1 MAVIKAVSSKAGIGQ
16 ALDYVTKEEKTEDKL
31 VSGLHCEPDT
41 VKDEMQATKELWG
54 KTGGRTYKHFVHS
67 YHEDEHIT
75 PEQAHKNAIEL
86 AKGTEAWK
94 GHEVLIATHI
104 DRGHIHTHF
113 IVNSVNYE
121 NGHKLQWSK
130 ADLQNLKDRCNE
142 QSRQQGLH
150 VPEKG
155 KTFSGEEREETVAWN
170 KETYNLLKQ
179 AEKGEV
185 KSYVQD
191 TALAV
196 MDCRETATSREDF
209 IDQMK
214 ARGYGVDWQDS
225 HKYITFTDLERQS
238 QGEKQCK
245 VRNNKLEKYYAVDF
259 GKESLEHGFE
269 INARREA
276 ERTATT
282 ERARQQLDRTAVAEN
297 SGADERARARQLLDR
312 TAVTEDSRTGKTY
325 QPDNTAVTEERLTNL
340 RSYQPS
346 RGMES
351 QGRPGTDQGERP
363 GTEATGRTTTVSSV
377 KREYEAKGREL
388 DRRIGE
394 AAKQSASLK
403 SERQSISEDIEQ
415 RATAKYLDQKKEL
428 DRKFKA
434 QTASYDSFLLGLL
447 LYGVL
452 TTVFTAVRS
461 EAFVS
466 DFKTFFMV
474 IWQFIVN
481 AFQLLL
487 KGGQWASQLGD
498 KIPQPVVATI
508 VHYLLLIV
516 FVGGIAI
523 GVGFLIFLGASKV
536 FEFYTEDYADTMSLA
551 VFLISLAVSVYF
563 AELIRAVI
571 PINLLLLLILVHIVY
586 VLIRWYVK
594 GCKRSRGYY

>member
-113 IVNSVNYE
+113 IVNSVNFE
-121 NGHKLQWSK
+121 DGHKLQWSK

-312 TAVTEDSRTGKTY
+312 TAVTEDSRTGKAY
-325 QPDNTAVTEERLTNL
+325 QPDNTAVTEERLSNLPVSEILRILKYSLVTNRRL
-340 RSYQPS
+340 CYNIMFSGIIGAATLTMAWFVQPVLMKLETPTSY
-346 RGMES
+346 
-351 QGRPGTDQGERP
+351 
-363 GTEATGRTTTVSSV
+363 
-377 KREYEAKGREL
+377 
-388 DRRIGE
+388 
-394 AAKQSASLK
+394 
-403 SERQSISEDIEQ
+403 
-415 RATAKYLDQKKEL
+415 
-428 DRKFKA
+428 
-434 QTASYDSFLLGLL
+434 
-447 LYGVL
+447 YGVIWTVLNL
-452 TTVFTAVRS
+452 TVGLSALY
-461 EAFVS
+461 S
-466 DFKTFFMV
+466 DRVERYFGMRKSNTFILLV
-474 IWQFIVN
+474 II
-481 AFQLLL
+481 
-487 KGGQWASQLGD
+487 GG
-498 KIPQPVVATI
+498 
-508 VHYLLLIV
+508 Y
-516 FVGGIAI
+516 
-523 GVGFLIFLGASKV
+523 
-536 FEFYTEDYADTMSLA
+536 
-551 VFLISLAVSVYF
+551 ISLAYNLTYWGLAILFIFYIVRGFATPILKGYINQMTFSEMRATVLSIRNFVIRLIFAAIAPFIGWLNDFYSLHVALLVS
-563 AELIRAVI
+563 AGIIAI
-571 PINLLLLLILVHIVY
+571 PGILFL
-586 VLIRWYVK
+586 VLQFRK
-594 GCKRSRGYY
+594 AD

>member
-54 KTGGRTYKHFVHS
+54 KTGGRTYKHFVQS

-75 PEQAHKNAIEL
+75 PEQAHKNAVEL
-86 AKGTEAWK
+86 AKNTEAWK

-104 DRGHIHTHF
+104 DRGHIHSHF

-214 ARGYGVDWQDS
+214 SRGYGVDWQDS

-312 TAVTEDSRTGKTY
+312 TAVAEDSRTGKAY
-325 QPDNTAVTEERLTNL
+325 QPDNTAVTEERLSNL

-351 QGRPGTDQGERP
+351 QGRPGTE
-363 GTEATGRTTTVSSV
+363 TTGRTTEPQKDLAEERLASLRSHKPSRGMEEPSREIGDTDTETLIREARAGIDSSRTREENSGADRANREAERSRQRAEAQRRAEEA
-377 KREYEAKGREL
+377 KREAEARQAQ
-388 DRRIGE
+388 RR
-394 AAKQSASLK
+394 A
-403 SERQSISEDIEQ
+403 
-415 RATAKYLDQKKEL
+415 
-428 DRKFKA
+428 
-434 QTASYDSFLLGLL
+434 
-447 LYGVL
+447 
-452 TTVFTAVRS
+452 
-461 EAFVS
+461 
-466 DFKTFFMV
+466 
-474 IWQFIVN
+474 
-481 AFQLLL
+481 
-487 KGGQWASQLGD
+487 
-498 KIPQPVVATI
+498 
-508 VHYLLLIV
+508 
-516 FVGGIAI
+516 
-523 GVGFLIFLGASKV
+523 
-536 FEFYTEDYADTMSLA
+536 
-551 VFLISLAVSVYF
+551 
-563 AELIRAVI
+563 
-571 PINLLLLLILVHIVY
+571 
-586 VLIRWYVK
+586 
-594 GCKRSRGYY
+594 RSRSYGIER

>member
-113 IVNSVNYE
+113 IVNSVNFE
-121 NGHKLQWSK
+121 DGHKLQWSK

-196 MDCRETATSREDF
+196 MDCREIATSREDF

-312 TAVTEDSRTGKTY
+312 TAVAEDSRTGKAY
-325 QPDNTAVTEERLTNL
+325 QPDNTAVTEERLSNL

-351 QGRPGTDQGERP
+351 QGKRP
-363 GTEATGRTTTVSSV
+363 GTETTGRTTEPQKDLAEERLASLRSHKPSRGMEEPSREIGDTDTETLIREARAGIDSSRTREENSGADRANREAERSRQRAEAQRRAEEA
-377 KREYEAKGREL
+377 KREAEARQAQ
-388 DRRIGE
+388 RR
-394 AAKQSASLK
+394 A
-403 SERQSISEDIEQ
+403 
-415 RATAKYLDQKKEL
+415 
-428 DRKFKA
+428 
-434 QTASYDSFLLGLL
+434 
-447 LYGVL
+447 
-452 TTVFTAVRS
+452 
-461 EAFVS
+461 
-466 DFKTFFMV
+466 
-474 IWQFIVN
+474 
-481 AFQLLL
+481 
-487 KGGQWASQLGD
+487 
-498 KIPQPVVATI
+498 
-508 VHYLLLIV
+508 
-516 FVGGIAI
+516 
-523 GVGFLIFLGASKV
+523 
-536 FEFYTEDYADTMSLA
+536 
-551 VFLISLAVSVYF
+551 
-563 AELIRAVI
+563 
-571 PINLLLLLILVHIVY
+571 
-586 VLIRWYVK
+586 
-594 GCKRSRGYY
+594 RSRSYGIER

>member
-113 IVNSVNYE
+113 IVNSVNFE
-121 NGHKLQWSK
+121 DGHKLQWSK

-282 ERARQQLDRTAVAEN
+282 ERARQQLDRTAVAE
-297 SGADERARARQLLDR
+297 
-312 TAVTEDSRTGKTY
+312 DSRTGKAY

-351 QGRPGTDQGERP
+351 QGRPGTDQGKRP
-363 GTEATGRTTTVSSV
+363 GTETTGRTTEPQKDLAEERLASLRSHKPSRRMEEPSREIGDTDTETLIREARAGIDSSRTREENSGADRANREAERSRQRAEAQRRAEEA
-377 KREYEAKGREL
+377 KREAEARQAQ
-388 DRRIGE
+388 RR
-394 AAKQSASLK
+394 A
-403 SERQSISEDIEQ
+403 
-415 RATAKYLDQKKEL
+415 
-428 DRKFKA
+428 
-434 QTASYDSFLLGLL
+434 
-447 LYGVL
+447 
-452 TTVFTAVRS
+452 
-461 EAFVS
+461 
-466 DFKTFFMV
+466 
-474 IWQFIVN
+474 
-481 AFQLLL
+481 
-487 KGGQWASQLGD
+487 
-498 KIPQPVVATI
+498 
-508 VHYLLLIV
+508 
-516 FVGGIAI
+516 
-523 GVGFLIFLGASKV
+523 
-536 FEFYTEDYADTMSLA
+536 
-551 VFLISLAVSVYF
+551 
-563 AELIRAVI
+563 
-571 PINLLLLLILVHIVY
+571 
-586 VLIRWYVK
+586 
-594 GCKRSRGYY
+594 RSRSYGIER

>member
-113 IVNSVNYE
+113 IVNSVNFE
-121 NGHKLQWSK
+121 DGHKLQWSK

-297 SGADERARARQLLDR
+297 S
-312 TAVTEDSRTGKTY
+312 RTGKAY

-346 RGMES
+346 RRMEEPS
-351 QGRPGTDQGERP
+351 REIGDTDTETLIREARAGIDSSRTREANSGADRADREAERSRQRA
-363 GTEATGRTTTVSSV
+363 EAQRRAEEA
-377 KREYEAKGREL
+377 KREAEARQAQ
-388 DRRIGE
+388 RR
-394 AAKQSASLK
+394 A
-403 SERQSISEDIEQ
+403 
-415 RATAKYLDQKKEL
+415 
-428 DRKFKA
+428 
-434 QTASYDSFLLGLL
+434 
-447 LYGVL
+447 
-452 TTVFTAVRS
+452 
-461 EAFVS
+461 
-466 DFKTFFMV
+466 
-474 IWQFIVN
+474 
-481 AFQLLL
+481 
-487 KGGQWASQLGD
+487 
-498 KIPQPVVATI
+498 
-508 VHYLLLIV
+508 
-516 FVGGIAI
+516 
-523 GVGFLIFLGASKV
+523 
-536 FEFYTEDYADTMSLA
+536 
-551 VFLISLAVSVYF
+551 
-563 AELIRAVI
+563 
-571 PINLLLLLILVHIVY
+571 
-586 VLIRWYVK
+586 
-594 GCKRSRGYY
+594 RSRSYGIER

>member
-75 PEQAHKNAIEL
+75 SEQAHKNAIEL

-113 IVNSVNYE
+113 IVNSVNFE
-121 NGHKLQWSK
+121 DGHKLQWSK

-209 IDQMK
+209 MDQMK

-312 TAVTEDSRTGKTY
+312 TAVAEDSGTGEASRPESRPAEQTGADRE
-325 QPDNTAVTEERLTNL
+325 QAVRERLASL
-340 RSYQPS
+340 RSSGTS
-346 RGMES
+346 REVEKASTEPTRPEPTAPES
-351 QGRPGTDQGERP
+351 TVANIGAFLSQLNADERASEEKRDNSA
-363 GTEATGRTTTVSSV
+363 TEREARDIQQERLNQEAERRAEEA
-377 KREYEAKGREL
+377 KREAEARQAQ
-388 DRRIGE
+388 RR
-394 AAKQSASLK
+394 A
-403 SERQSISEDIEQ
+403 
-415 RATAKYLDQKKEL
+415 
-428 DRKFKA
+428 
-434 QTASYDSFLLGLL
+434 
-447 LYGVL
+447 
-452 TTVFTAVRS
+452 
-461 EAFVS
+461 
-466 DFKTFFMV
+466 
-474 IWQFIVN
+474 
-481 AFQLLL
+481 
-487 KGGQWASQLGD
+487 
-498 KIPQPVVATI
+498 
-508 VHYLLLIV
+508 
-516 FVGGIAI
+516 
-523 GVGFLIFLGASKV
+523 
-536 FEFYTEDYADTMSLA
+536 
-551 VFLISLAVSVYF
+551 
-563 AELIRAVI
+563 
-571 PINLLLLLILVHIVY
+571 
-586 VLIRWYVK
+586 
-594 GCKRSRGYY
+594 RSRSYGIEH